1 MTTFSMSY
9 SIKVQNIGDW

>member
-1 MTTFSMSY
+1 MSY